1 MRKQKRPAPD
11 VERLGLRAIEVADAL
26 GVSRSQAYELIAS
39 GEIPSIRIGR
49 TGRRVP
55 PDSLKQW
62 IARQL
67 AESKRTAPYASVVA
81 LGGNRFDRR
90 HALPADW
97 QAIEADL
104 GRMPPSPLDQSSSI
118 VRLLLDEGKQSSVN
132 LVCVVARRRRA
143 C

>member
-1 MRKQKRPAPD
+1 MPFRAFSFALSD
-11 VERLGLRAIEVADAL
+11 LEGRLLGFALVCADA
-26 GVSRSQAYELIAS
+26 R
-39 GEIPSIRIGR
+39 
-49 TGRRVP
+49 
-55 PDSLKQW
+55 
-62 IARQL
+62 
-67 AESKRTAPYASVVA
+67 YASVVA

-104 GRMPPSPLDQSSSI
+104 GRMPTSPLDRSSTV